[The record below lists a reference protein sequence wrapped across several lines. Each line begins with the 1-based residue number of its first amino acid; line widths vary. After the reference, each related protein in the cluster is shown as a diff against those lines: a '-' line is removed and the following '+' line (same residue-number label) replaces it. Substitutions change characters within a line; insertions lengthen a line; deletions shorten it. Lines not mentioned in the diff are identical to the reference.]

1 MPTPKRRTRRSF
13 GAVRKLPSGRY
24 QASYLDP
31 HGKRVNAPE
40 TFTAKIDADAW
51 LAVQRAALETGSWRG
66 KDDRVTVG
74 EYAEGWFASL
84 KVKPRT
90 RYNYRATYDRWI
102 KPTFGTTPMTT
113 VTTAMVRRWLGI
125 FPEAKPMARA
135 QGYKVLARIFRDA
148 VEDGVVSETPVRVRG
163 AADYRAKREGHAL
176 TVPEVFAIAAKMPE
190 DRQLI
195 VTLAAFCALRPGEV
209 LALRRRDIDTAQRL
223 VHVRETA
230 SAKYGGPEYIGPAKT
245 PTSIRSVHYPAE
257 LDEAVRAQLDSW
269 ATEGPRGHLFPRKTD
284 PTQPVAYSTFGTN
297 FRDAVA
303 AAKIDDVRPHDLRHT
318 GATLAAGTGATVREL
333 MARLGHTSPQ
343 VAMRY
348 QHSVRERDRSIADAL
363 GAAIAEAS
371 TADKGTDDEGESDG
385 A

>member
-1 MPTPKRRTRRSF
+1 MPPAKRRTRRSF
-13 GAVRKLPSGRY
+13 GAVRKLPSGRF

-31 HGKRVNAPE
+31 HGTRINAPE

-51 LAVQRAALETGSWRG
+51 LSIQRAALETGSWRG

-74 EYAEGWFASL
+74 EYAAGWFASL

-102 KPTFGTTPMTT
+102 VPTFGTTPMTA
-113 VTTAMVRRWLGI
+113 VTTAMVRKWLGI
-125 FPEAKPMARA
+125 FPEDKPMARA

-148 VEDGVVSETPVRVRG
+148 AEDGVVSDSPVKVRG

-176 TVPEVFAIAAKMPE
+176 TIPEVLALAEKMPE
-190 DRQLI
+190 GRELT

-209 LALRRRDIDTAQRL
+209 LALRRRDVDTAQRL
-223 VHVRETA
+223 IYVRETA
-230 SAKYGGPEYIGPAKT
+230 SARYGGPEYIGPAKT
-245 PTSIRSVHYPAE
+245 PTSIRTVHYPAE
-257 LDEAVRAQLDSW
+257 LDEAITAQLEDH

-284 PTQPVAYSTFGTN
+284 PSQPLAYSTFGTN

-303 AAKIDDVRPHDLRHT
+303 AAKVDDVRPHDLRHT

-333 MARLGHTSPQ
+333 MARLGHTSPA

-348 QHSVRERDRSIADAL
+348 QHAVRERDKTIADAL
-363 GAAIAEAS
+363 GAAI
-371 TADKGTDDEGESDG
+371 TAAGNSDDQEEKTD
-385 A
+385 AT

>member
-1 MPTPKRRTRRSF
+1 MPTARHRTRRTF

-31 HGKRVNAPE
+31 HGQRINAPE

-51 LAVQRAALETGSWRG
+51 LAVQRAAIETGTWRG
-66 KDDRVTVG
+66 KDERVTVG

-102 KPTFGTTPMTT
+102 VPTFGTTAMTA
-113 VTTAMVRRWLGI
+113 VTTAMVRKWLGI
-125 FPEAKPMARA
+125 FPEGKPMARA

-148 VEDGVVSETPVRVRG
+148 AEDGIVADSPVRVRG

-176 TVPEVFAIAAKMPE
+176 TVGEVFAIAGQMPE
-190 DRQLI
+190 DRRLT

-209 LALRRRDIDTAQRL
+209 LGLRRRDVDVGARTI
-223 VHVRETA
+223 HVRETA
-230 SAKYGGPEYIGPAKT
+230 SAKYGGPEFIGPAKT
-245 PTSIRSVHYPAE
+245 QASVRVVHYPAE
-257 LDEAVRAQLDSW
+257 LGEQVRVQL
-269 ATEGPRGHLFPRKTD
+269 AEHAAPGPRGHLFPRKSD
-284 PTQPVAYSTFGTN
+284 PKLPIAYSTFGAS
-297 FRDAVA
+297 FKA
-303 AAKIDDVRPHDLRHT
+303 AAAAAGVDDVRPHDLRHT

-333 MARLGHTSPQ
+333 MARLGHTSPT

-348 QHSVRERDRSIADAL
+348 QHAVRERDRSIADAL
-363 GAAIAEAS
+363 GVAIAAAS
-371 TADKGTDDEGESDG
+371 TTSEETDDDV
-385 A
+385 

>member
-1 MPTPKRRTRRSF
+1 MPPAKRRTRRSF

-31 HGKRVNAPE
+31 HGTRVNAPE
-40 TFTAKIDADAW
+40 TFTAKTDADAW
-51 LAVQRAALETGSWRG
+51 LSVQRAAIETGSWRG
-66 KDDRVTVG
+66 KDERITVG
-74 EYAEGWFASL
+74 EYATGWFASL

-102 KPTFGTTPMTT
+102 LPTFGTTAMTA
-113 VTTAMVRRWLGI
+113 VTTAMVRKWLGI
-125 FPEAKPMARA
+125 FPEGKPMARA

-148 VEDGVVSETPVRVRG
+148 AEDGVVSDSPVKVRG

-176 TVPEVFAIAAKMPE
+176 TVPEVLAIAEKMPKG
-190 DRQLI
+190 RRLL
-195 VTLAAFCALRPGEV
+195 VTMAAFCALRPGEV
-209 LALRRRDIDTAQRL
+209 LALRRRDIDVSQRI

-245 PTSIRSVHYPAE
+245 AASIRAVHYPAA
-257 LDEAVRAQLDSW
+257 LDDDVALQLEEF
-269 ATEGPRGHLFPRKTD
+269 ATDGSRGHLFPRKSD
-284 PTQPVAYSTFGTN
+284 PAQPLAYSTFGTN
-297 FRDAVA
+297 FRDAA
-303 AAKIDDVRPHDLRHT
+303 TAAKIDDVRPHDLRHT

-333 MARLGHTSPQ
+333 MARLGHTSPA

-348 QHSVRERDRSIADAL
+348 QHAVRERDKTIADAL
-363 GAAIAEAS
+363 GDAITAAGKS
-371 TADKGTDDEGESDG
+371 DEGADDD